1 VTTLE
6 RHCRLLLRFYPAAYR
21 EVRGEE
27 MIGTL
32 LEATSPGRSWPLP
45 RDIRGLIFGGLRA
58 RAVLNQ
64 QFTVAANLRV
74 PVLAG
79 VVGYVA
85 YSAVGLVSLDVLAE
99 TSAHGHFHGALFG
112 WPILL
117 ASSLMLLAVGLA
129 LLTSRRAVVLA
140 AALPAAAVVWDVS
153 PWSPGNAATAMHV
166 ALLAAVVA
174 LAGGSKRP
182 RPHWLVLVGLLAV
195 VPLVP
200 FIGPQSGPV
209 LYGALLFMIAAIS
222 IAWAVIDARPA
233 IAISAFFLALWLPAA
248 VTNLMLGFTSAI
260 AVPDLVTATAVG
272 VAALWLLRRQSAH
285 PGRPTRTP

>member
-1 VTTLE
+1 MSTLE
-6 RHCRLLLRFYPAAYR
+6 RHCQLLLRVYPAPYR

-27 MIGTL
+27 IIGT
-32 LEATSPGRSWPLP
+32 
-45 RDIRGLIFGGLRA
+45 
-58 RAVLNQ
+58 
-64 QFTVAANLRV
+64 
-74 PVLAG
+74 
-79 VVGYVA
+79 
-85 YSAVGLVSLDVLAE
+85 
-99 TSAHGHFHGALFG
+99 
-112 WPILL
+112 
-117 ASSLMLLAVGLA
+117 
-129 LLTSRRAVVLA
+129 
-140 AALPAAAVVWDVS
+140 
-153 PWSPGNAATAMHV
+153 
-166 ALLAAVVA
+166 
-174 LAGGSKRP
+174 
-182 RPHWLVLVGLLAV
+182 LVGLLAV

-272 VAALWLLRRQSAH
+272 VAALWLMRRQSAH